1 MLSETGFKNIDELKV
16 TCRAVLRDIDW
27 AVQGEDWTRIIRMA
41 RALKWV
47 SDCALFSVADAER
60 KNGRALTTKDDQTL
74 QGLWTVR
81 SAAYPK
87 PNDAVSL
94 TELSETQS
102 S

>member
-1 MLSETGFKNIDELKV
+1 MLSETGVKNIDELKV

-27 AVQGEDWTRIIRMA
+27 AVQGGDWTRIIRMA

-60 KNGRALTTKDDQTL
+60 KNGRALTTQYDGEIHRDPW
-74 QGLWTVR
+74 GVH
-81 SAAYPK
+81 
-87 PNDAVSL
+87 
-94 TELSETQS
+94 TEEETSRPGIS